1 MPVRV
6 DAGRDQGVDTDRT
19 AALAD
24 LQHQGNR
31 GDERERSR
39 VVQPTGAEG
48 LEVLVEGL
56 GHLGH
61 MRLDQPRDPQRLQ
74 QLSLRRVETPS
85 REHVAITLAR
95 ARSARL
101 RRSSSHPGKHLPVL
115 ARGLGTA
122 RFSVP
127 VRVSNF
133 RARYPLRRFV
143 PSGQVVPCAA
153 PQTAPVSALISVLMN
168 TVSSSRSKSGL
179 ASASCTSMTRAGPIR
194 VVTVIVVS
202 FFESF
207 FESVVRAHSKD
218 HAMAVATCAAKRS
231 PASRTPLC
239 RTQPRPLREE
249 SPWCLK

>member
-19 AALAD
+19 AALAH

-31 GDERERSR
+31 GDELERSR

-95 ARSARL
+95 ARSVRL

-143 PSGQVVPCAA
+143 PSGQVVPYAA
-153 PQTAPVSALISVLMN
+153 PQTAPVSALIRVLMN

-194 VVTVIVVS
+194 VVTVIVV
-202 FFESF
+202 SF